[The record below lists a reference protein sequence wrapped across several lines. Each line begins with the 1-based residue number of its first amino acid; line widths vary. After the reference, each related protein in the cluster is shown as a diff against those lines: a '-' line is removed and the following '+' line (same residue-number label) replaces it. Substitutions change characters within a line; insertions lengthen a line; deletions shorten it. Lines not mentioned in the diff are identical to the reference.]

1 MSESL
6 ITKKALAASL
16 RELMTSLPFEKV
28 SVGDI
33 CEHCGMSRKSFYY
46 HFRDKYDLVNWI
58 FNVEFLTAAQS
69 KAYADAWEFLS
80 DICGYFYDN
89 KEFYISAL
97 QVEGQNSFT
106 EYFYDVF
113 QPVVSEYLKDEFS
126 DPEHSDFYATFFI
139 DGMRVALIRWL
150 KDNAK
155 IEPDVFVA
163 LFRRAVGGI
172 AKKYGEDAAQEP

>member
-16 RELMTSLPFEKV
+16 KELMAALPFEKI

-46 HFRDKYDLVNWI
+46 HFKDKYDLVNWI
-58 FNVEFLTAAQS
+58 FNIEFLTAAQS
-69 KAYADAWEFLS
+69 KTYGDVWDFLA

-89 KEFYISAL
+89 KAFYISAL

-113 QPVVSEYLKDEFS
+113 QPVVSEYLKDEFA
-126 DPEHSDFYATFFI
+126 DPLYSDFYATFFT

-150 KDNAK
+150 KENAK
-155 IEPDVFVA
+155 IEPADFVA
-163 LFRRAVGGI
+163 LFRRAVGGL
-172 AKKYGEDAAQEP
+172 AKKYGEDAK

>member
-16 RELMTSLPFEKV
+16 KELMAAAPFEKI

-46 HFRDKYDLVNWI
+46 HFQDKYDLVNWI
-58 FNVEFLTAAQS
+58 FNFEFLSNAQ
-69 KAYADAWEFLS
+69 KKPYADVWEFLS
-80 DICGYFYDN
+80 DISDYFYKN
-89 KEFYISAL
+89 KDFYINAL

-106 EYFYDVF
+106 EYFNDVF

-126 DPEHSDFYATFFI
+126 DPAHSDFYATFFT
-139 DGMRVALIRWL
+139 DGMRSALIRWL
-150 KDNAK
+150 RDNAR
-155 IEPDVFVA
+155 IAPDDFIA
-163 LFRRAVGGI
+163 LFRRAVGGL
-172 AKKYGEDAAQEP
+172 AKKYSEDESAQ